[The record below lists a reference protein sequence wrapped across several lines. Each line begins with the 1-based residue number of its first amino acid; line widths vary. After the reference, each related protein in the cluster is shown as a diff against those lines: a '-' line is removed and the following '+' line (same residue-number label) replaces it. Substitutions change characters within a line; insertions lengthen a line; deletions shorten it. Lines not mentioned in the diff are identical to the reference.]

1 MTTSYSYPL
10 AARFIH
16 LGMAVF
22 GIAAYATAELAE
34 EDSLGY
40 LLHAYLGLSLGAFL
54 LVRILGGLSGRDGLS
69 FSGWSPFSRRQWSL
83 ALDDVRRLVRL
94 DVPERGMHEGL
105 AGLTQAAG
113 IALFAWMGATGTGL
127 FVLGEGPESDLFE
140 ALEEL
145 HEVGESLIPL
155 YLALHVG
162 SVVVHTMVGH
172 PIWRRMWTFRD
183 RA

>member
-1 MTTSYSYPL
+1 MTRTYTYPP
-10 AARFIH
+10 AAKILH
-16 LGMAVF
+16 AGMAVF
-22 GIAAYATAELAE
+22 GIAAYATSELAE
-34 EDSLGY
+34 EGTSGY
-40 LLHAYLGLSLGAFL
+40 LLHAYLGLSLAAFVL
-54 LVRILGGLSGRDGLS
+54 LRIVGGFSGRPALS
-69 FSGWSPFSRRQWSL
+69 FSGWSPVSRAQWTL
-83 ALDDVRRLVRL
+83 ALDDVRRLFRL

-113 IALFAWMGATGTGL
+113 LLLFTWMGATGTGM
-127 FVLGEGPESDLFE
+127 FVLGEGAESDLFE

-155 YLALHVG
+155 YLVLHVG
-162 SVVVHTMVGH
+162 SVIVHGFAGH